1 LLLLCVPGRREGE
14 DARQEA
20 VGGHPL
26 AAALLSRSEVG
37 FDDPEPGVYP
47 TEKPTVATLKRAIG
61 ALPSL
66 LKLSDAN

>member
-1 LLLLCVPGRREGE
+1 
-14 DARQEA
+14 